1 MAGIFGS
8 PLGGLIGNVM
18 GGVISGAVNAAQNAA
33 SKIPNTG
40 SSGSSKPST
49 SSGSAGS
56 SKPATSSG
64 SSGSAKPATSSGSS
78 GGNVLQSVNGKA
90 PSNAQVGD
98 TIITNGG
105 SYLITGKNPDGSWIS
120 QKVSDVHTNRYP
132 TTSGTSNQGT
142 ASSSN
147 NSISGGRVLLSVNG
161 QAPSS
166 AQIGDTILTNGGS
179 YLITGKNPDGSWV
192 SEKVSDVSTNRYP
205 NSGSTKPPENFTGSA
220 NNIQISGE
228 LQQQIIAQM
237 NANSKAWYEAKTQA
251 ERDALHAKNEE
262 LAAILGGNVKYD
274 GHTGMWYGTAGSEDV
289 ELVEEPEDP
298 DAGEKKPGDNSVS
311 TINPDDFTSIL
322 DKWLEAAK
330 QQSQNASDFAVSQ
343 GINELKRAEDDA
355 RAQFQTQRDQI
366 ASQEAL
372 NKDNQALYSEVRG
385 DRGGI
390 GEAQYDS
397 IMNTAM
403 QQQAAVNQAQTQLS
417 TETARQIADLRAQGE
432 FQKADDLLELT
443 QTYLSQ
449 LISLQEWAAAYN
461 LDVAQ
466 FNAQLEQ
473 WQKEFEL
480 SVGQLLGNYKGQPT
494 LESQQIAYA
503 QQQDLKQQLASAGS
517 TLLEAGIMPSDS
529 QLSAMG
535 MTKEQAQSYIKA
547 WQISNTAKG
556 SSGGSGGSGGGSSGG
571 GTTTP
576 QVTTPGDPMTIYKTL
591 YRLGYR
597 TKEDAYAYLI
607 DQDYSS
613 TEADN
618 LSSMFEDKVENGDFE
633 VGGMS
638 SDYFRAFAQSLT
650 SRLGSGRVEQA
661 LNDVNRWW
669 GSMSFAQQVETEKI
683 LSRYGYSIQ

>member
-1 MAGIFGS
+1 MAGIFGG
-8 PLGGLIGNVM
+8 PMGGLIGNVI
-18 GGVISGAVNAAQNAA
+18 GGVVSGAVNAAQNA
-33 SKIPNTG
+33 SNKKPTSSSSG
-40 SSGSSKPST
+40 SSGSSKTPT
-49 SSGSAGS
+49 SSS
-56 SKPATSSG
+56 SKPSSG
-64 SSGSAKPATSSGSS
+64 SSSKPSSGSS
-78 GGNVLQSVNGKA
+78 SRPTGGNVLESVNGKA
-90 PSNAQVGD
+90 PANAQVGD
-98 TIITNGG
+98 TIVTNGG
-105 SYLITGKNPDGSWIS
+105 SWLITGKNPDGSWIS
-120 QKVSDVHTNRYP
+120 EKVSDVSKNNYP
-132 TTSGTSNQGT
+132 NSGTSGTS
-142 ASSSN
+142 
-147 NSISGGRVLLSVNG
+147 R
-161 QAPSS
+161 PSS
-166 AQIGDTILTNGGS
+166 GTSTPTGGNVLESINGKAPPNAQIGDTIVTNGGS
-179 YLITGKNPDGSWV
+179 WLITGKNPDGSWI
-192 SEKVSDVSTNRYP
+192 SEKVSDVSKGQSGT
-205 NSGSTKPPENFTGSA
+205 NSGTSAPPNFAGSA
-220 NNIQISGE
+220 NNIAISSE

-237 NANSKAWYEAKTQA
+237 NANSKAWHEAKTQE
-251 ERDALHAKNEE
+251 ERDALHARNEA
-262 LAAILGGNVKYD
+262 LAAMLGGNVKYD
-274 GHTGMWYGTAGSEDV
+274 GHTGKWYGTAGSVDD
-289 ELVEEPEDP
+289 ELVEEPEEP
-298 DAGEKKPGDNSVS
+298 GEGEKKPGDNGVS
-311 TINPDDFTSIL
+311 TVNPDDFTSIL

-330 QQSQNASDFAVSQ
+330 QQAQNASDFAVSQ

-355 RAQFQTQRDQI
+355 KAQFQTQRDQI

-547 WQISNTAKG
+547 WQISSTAK
-556 SSGGSGGSGGGSSGG
+556 SSSGVRGGSGGSGGSSSGG
-571 GTTTP
+571 GNTTS
-576 QVTTPGDPMTIYKTL
+576 QVITPGDPTTIYKTL

-633 VGGMS
+633 AGGMS